1 MCSLLTKSKYMK
13 IRLLEEAT
21 DREVELVG
29 KVLCTRSDKYDMSW
43 EFQKGT
49 EYDLYK
55 QIFEDG
61 TELYIVFNN
70 GWYSNFTDI
79 NLMSDKYFDFVLR

>member
-1 MCSLLTKSKYMK
+1 MK
-13 IRLLEEAT
+13 IRLLEENI

-29 KVLCTRSDKYDMSW
+29 KVLCTRSDEYDMTW
-43 EFQKGT
+43 EFQKES

-55 QIFEDG
+55 QTFEDG
-61 TELYIVFNN
+61 GELYIVFNN

-79 NLMSDKYFDFVLR
+79 NKMSDEHFDFVLR

>member
-1 MCSLLTKSKYMK
+1 MK

-29 KVLCTRSDKYDMSW
+29 KVLCTRSDEYDMSW

-55 QIFEDG
+55 QTFEDG
-61 TELYIVFNN
+61 TELY
-70 GWYSNFTDI
+70 